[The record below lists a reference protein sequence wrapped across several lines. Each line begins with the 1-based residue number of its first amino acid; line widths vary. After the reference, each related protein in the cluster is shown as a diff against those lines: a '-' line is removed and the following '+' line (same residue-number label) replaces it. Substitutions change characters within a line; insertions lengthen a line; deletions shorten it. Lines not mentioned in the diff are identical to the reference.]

1 MTATLQ
7 TTNGDARATVGPR
20 TRAERS
26 FRIAVFCYGL
36 PCPGQKRGGV
46 DQAAHDLANAL
57 VDRGHEVVVHSY
69 DDRPPDGRYA
79 VRILPFRTLAT
90 SWAGKRAMLGY
101 FGNIVALCV
110 DYRGFDVVLAHGDS
124 LLLPL
129 SRKPVIRIMH
139 GSALEEA
146 RSATSIGRRV
156 LQSGV
161 YLQEL
166 MTAWSQPTVGVSENT
181 RVSNRFVRRVIP
193 NGVDLSLFTPAGER
207 TPHPSLVFVGALDGR
222 KRGAWLIDQFVSRVQ
237 PAFPTAEL
245 HMVTPAGPSAAGI
258 TYHTGIDRPALARL
272 YQRAWVYVSPSTYE
286 GFGLPY
292 LEALACG
299 TPVVATPNP
308 GSREVLANG
317 RYGQLPADD
326 DFAATTCR
334 LLSDAALRDT
344 LSRDGLARAREFDI
358 ASAAEQY
365 ETLIASMVA
374 RRA

>member
-1 MTATLQ
+1 MRPL
-7 TTNGDARATVGPR
+7 
-20 TRAERS
+20 
-26 FRIAVFCYGL
+26 RIAVFCYGL

-57 VDRGHEVVVHSY
+57 VERGHDVVVNSY

-90 SWAGKRAMLGY
+90 TWAGKRAMLGY
-101 FGNIVALCV
+101 VGNIVALCV
-110 DYRGFDVVLAHGDS
+110 DYRRFDVVIAHGDS

-129 SRKPVIRIMH
+129 TGKPVIRVMH

-146 RSATSIGRRV
+146 RSATSVGRRV
-156 LQSGV
+156 LQFGV

-166 MTAWSQPTVGVSENT
+166 CTAWSQTTVGVSENT
-181 RVSNRFVRRVIP
+181 RRSNRFVRRVIP
-193 NGVDLSLFTPAGER
+193 NGVDLTLFTPSPGDRAA
-207 TPHPSLVFVGALDGR
+207 HPSLVFVGALDGR
-222 KRGAWLIDQFVSRVQ
+222 KRGAWLIEQFVSRIQ

-245 HMVTPAGPSAAGI
+245 HMVTPAGPAVPGVI
-258 TYHTGIDRPALARL
+258 YHTGIDRPALAHL

-308 GSREVLANG
+308 GSREVLADG
-317 RYGQLPADD
+317 KYGYLESDD
-326 DFAATTCR
+326 TFAATTCR
-334 LLSDAALRDT
+334 LLGDTAQRDT
-344 LSRDGLARAREFDI
+344 LSRNGLTRAREFDI
-358 ASAAEQY
+358 AFAAEQY
-365 ETLIASMVA
+365 ETLIRSMVA
-374 RRA
+374 